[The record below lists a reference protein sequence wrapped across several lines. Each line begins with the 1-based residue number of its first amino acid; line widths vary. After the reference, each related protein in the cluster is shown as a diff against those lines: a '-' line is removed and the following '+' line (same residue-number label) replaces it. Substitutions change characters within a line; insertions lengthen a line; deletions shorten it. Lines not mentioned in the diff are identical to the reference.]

1 MQNNSLEQ
9 TKQSFFIEESRFD
22 AENMTIFIKLR
33 IVKPLTSILVS
44 I

>member
-9 TKQSFFIEESRFD
+9 TKQSFFIEDCRFD

-33 IVKPLTSILVS
+33 IVNQLTSILVS